1 MAEAL
6 IEIDHEAQDYQGIL
20 KEIGESLPNPKGWK
34 MLIALPKVSTKT
46 EGGIYKPTD
55 AIQMEEVGGIVG
67 LVIKAGDLAYKDETK
82 FPTGPWCE
90 VGDYVI
96 MRSYSGTRMKV
107 AGQEFRLIND
117 DTVEAVISDPRGVV
131 KAA

>member
-1 MAEAL
+1 M
-6 IEIDHEAQDYQGIL
+6 